1 MIRLLIADDH
11 VLSRQALSQLL
22 QLDPSAQDIEV
33 VGEASSGREAIARAV
48 ELHPHVVL
56 LDIRMR
62 DGNGLEATRAIRKE
76 SPDTQV
82 VILSAVGHP
91 ESLQSAVAAG
101 AIGYLTKDA
110 DAETLIAAI
119 HAAYEGKT
127 TISPD
132 IAQQLFRNM
141 AHTEPSQSKTRQL
154 TTRDLEI
161 LTAVTAGL
169 GDKEIAVKLAV
180 SAYTVKTHLRTIFHK
195 LGARNRSQAAA
206 IAIEKALIVRPRDS
220 DSN

>member
-127 TISPD
+127 TISHE
-132 IAQQLFRNM
+132 IAEQLFRNM
-141 AHTEPSQSKTRQL
+141 GHTEPSQSKTHQL

-161 LTAVTAGL
+161 LAAVTAGL
-169 GDKEIAVKLAV
+169 GDKEIAAKLAV
-180 SAYTVKTHLRTIFHK
+180 SEYTVKTHLRTIFRK

-206 IAIEKALIVRPRDS
+206 IAIEKALIVRPRYS
-220 DSN
+220 DTN